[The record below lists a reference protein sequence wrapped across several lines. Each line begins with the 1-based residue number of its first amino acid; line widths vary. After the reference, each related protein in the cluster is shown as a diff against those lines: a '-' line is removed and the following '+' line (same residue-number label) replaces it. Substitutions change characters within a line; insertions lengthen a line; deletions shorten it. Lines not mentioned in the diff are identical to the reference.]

1 MAEHVHVSTLGLCG
15 HLCGIVGESVC
26 LTTLCCVL
34 LYSYICEAD
43 AMSVCVTVSDHLA
56 MQLLQVCLSLCCA
69 PVIGFVRLFLGLGS
83 HECISVSDP

>member
-43 AMSVCVTVSDHLA
+43 GHERVCDRVRPPDNAAPAGVSEP
-56 MQLLQVCLSLCCA
+56 LLCSCDWVCKAVLR
-69 PVIGFVRLFLGLGS
+69 IG
-83 HECISVSDP
+83 IP